1 MEIVQNLFRTLMFFL
16 DNIIYGLIPQ
26 IYRLFVYLSQINLFS
41 DDPSSP
47 IQRLVSHIYVL
58 LGIFMLF
65 KVSFSLIQ
73 YIVDPNAFRDS
84 SKGMGKLITNVLIA
98 LVLLVTVPSIFSFA
112 MRLQTEI
119 IQSNAIGQL
128 IMGTTAGVVDI
139 NGDGSATISD
149 EGVQQMATDLQFM
162 LYGAFYSLNTNVI
175 TECNGTSGVF
185 GSVDMAS
192 TPGCL
197 SALQSKLPDDATS
210 NGVTLYSFFKHTP
223 SNSTDDN
230 GNPVQEN
237 CNAAGVCDDRNF
249 SHFDKL
255 LWWKEDGE
263 YVINYLPFISAAAG
277 VYVVFLLISF
287 CVDIAVRAI
296 KLCFLQMVAPIAIVS
311 YIDPKE
317 TISNG
322 KLHNWI
328 KECGTTYLSLFLRL
342 ATIFLVMFVISMISS
357 TLLSNGQSEQYI
369 SGLPQDT
376 SYNIWI
382 YLFLVIGAFMFAKQV
397 PNIIES
403 IFGIKG
409 TGDLNLNPF
418 KNAGFGALAGGTVGL
433 GLGIAGAATGSGIGR
448 VATSTLGGFKD
459 GLGGKKISEITNM
472 QADVNRRLGMARAN
486 GSTFIGRAG
495 ARWSSF
501 WGTPGK
507 MGRVLNKQ
515 ADQDEIINKANRSM
529 ADNNVRIQN
538 ATSYADFVK
547 AQEDRAESQITD
559 EKNMTSYAMEYRRRQ
574 AQVAALE
581 AQMNS
586 STNQNERM
594 ALSDQIQKQRNEN
607 AAWLENARYSYMD
620 DNKNG
625 TLKAMNAQG
634 QMVSTTDHVL
644 QGLDKDAMRAG
655 EVIGIDNDSYNGKT
669 AAERHGD
676 VGALRGQI
684 SDWKRENLPYESEK
698 RTAEAEKEKLRVEEG
713 KARADVQGA
722 NAKEG
727 GARRHGG
734 FGFGP
739 GGPGPRGPRF

>member
-84 SKGMGKLITNVLIA
+84 SKGMGKLVTNVLIA

-230 GNPVQEN
+230 GNPVEEN

-249 SHFDKL
+249 GHFDKL

-403 IFGIKG
+403 IFGIKFSG
-409 TGDLNLNPF
+409 ELNLNPF
-418 KNAGFGALAGGTVGL
+418 KNAGAAGIIGGVAGFGAGAVAS
-433 GLGIAGAATGSGIGR
+433 GIAAGKTSLDSGENKLTAFR
-448 VATSTLGGFKD
+448 RTLGGAASGGLRGGVSGAFAGGKGVFNKAFNVAGDISRNTALKANTKFPYRVGAYVRNAVGAQSLKETLDQKVGIYEGIEKAGGGIEARARDQLSKKDDEWKLIQGRRAWNEQQRAMGAISEDEYKNNLNDYFQKEQKRIAQYVNNNGNMGTDALSGDDELVIQKETLARSIKESKLKD
-459 GLGGKKISEITNM
+459 GVYGNIYNTTNAADIKWEDIDRSKKKAHLEAYEIKNSDKYEDASNAEKAKLSDLR
-472 QADVNRRLGMARAN
+472 Q
-486 GSTFIGRAG
+486 
-495 ARWSSF
+495 SF
-501 WGTPGK
+501 
-507 MGRVLNKQ
+507 LNK
-515 ADQDEIINKANRSM
+515 
-529 ADNNVRIQN
+529 
-538 ATSYADFVK
+538 
-547 AQEDRAESQITD
+547 
-559 EKNMTSYAMEYRRRQ
+559 
-574 AQVAALE
+574 
-581 AQMNS
+581 
-586 STNQNERM
+586 
-594 ALSDQIQKQRNEN
+594 
-607 AAWLENARYSYMD
+607 
-620 DNKNG
+620 
-625 TLKAMNAQG
+625 
-634 QMVSTTDHVL
+634 
-644 QGLDKDAMRAG
+644 
-655 EVIGIDNDSYNGKT
+655 
-669 AAERHGD
+669 
-676 VGALRGQI
+676 
-684 SDWKRENLPYESEK
+684 
-698 RTAEAEKEKLRVEEG
+698 
-713 KARADVQGA
+713 
-722 NAKEG
+722 
-727 GARRHGG
+727 
-734 FGFGP
+734 
-739 GGPGPRGPRF
+739 